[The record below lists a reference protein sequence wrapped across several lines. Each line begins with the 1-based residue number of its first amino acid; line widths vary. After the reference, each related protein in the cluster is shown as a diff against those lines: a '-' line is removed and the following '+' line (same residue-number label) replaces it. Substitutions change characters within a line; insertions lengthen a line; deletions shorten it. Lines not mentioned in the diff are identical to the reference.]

1 MYSWIKK
8 FLTDR
13 WITVRIGTELS
24 TKYLVENG
32 TPQGSI
38 VSQVLFSIMI
48 NEVFSKVDRSISVAL
63 FADDGVMWKK
73 GRNIDYIVRKMQEA
87 IGKVENWGMEWGN
100 VLNISGYGLI
110 ENLSG
115 KYILRKLLG
124 NVKEY

>member
-38 VSQVLFSIMI
+38 VSPVLFSIMI

-73 GRNIDYIVRKMQEA
+73 GRNIDYIVM
-87 IGKVENWGMEWGN
+87 V
-100 VLNISGYGLI
+100 
-110 ENLSG
+110 
-115 KYILRKLLG
+115 
-124 NVKEY
+124 